1 MAYTK
6 KEVLE
11 LAKTLLTDNAEA
23 IEKLDSMIAQLSKP
37 STDRKPTATQIEN
50 VGLKKAIVA
59 YLTANPSE
67 NGYTISELVKKVEA
81 LSSLESQKVSA
92 LVRQLKEDGI
102 VVREEIKR
110 KAYFKL
116 AEGEGV

>member
-11 LAKTLLTDNAEA
+11 LAKTMLVNDADA

-37 STDRKPTATQIEN
+37 AGERKPTATQIEN
-50 VGLKKAIVA
+50 GGFKKAIIG
-59 YLTANPSE
+59 YLTANSSDT
-67 NGYTISELVKKVEA
+67 GYTISELVKKVPE
-81 LSSLESQKVSA
+81 LNGLESQRVSA
-92 LVRQLKEDGI
+92 LVRQLKEDGV

-116 AEGEGV
+116 AEV